1 MSKLRFLVLGAAA
14 GGGLPQ
20 WNCGCRNCMAARD
33 PASGVIPQTQSS
45 LAVSADGE
53 NWVVFNA
60 SPDIRAQIEKNAC
73 LHPRGLRGSP
83 IRSVVVT
90 NGDIDHVTGLLTLRE
105 KQPFTLFATATLME
119 TLRRNPVFEVLDPA
133 LVERKTIALDTVFSP
148 LAGMQIRLFSVP
160 GKTPLYLETEGLR
173 LGQESEDTVGVE
185 FLIGERRAF
194 YIPGCGAVTPAL
206 GARLMGADL
215 VFFDGTVFSDDEM
228 IAAGV
233 GHKTGRRMGHMPI
246 TGAGG
251 SLATLSTLSIA
262 RKIYVHINNTNPIWQ
277 TGPERRQVEAAGF
290 EIGQD
295 GMEVSLA
302 DIHIPADIDVA

>member
-83 IRSVVVT
+83 IRSVIVT

-119 TLRRNPVFEVLDPA
+119 TLRQNPVFEVLDPA
-133 LVERKTIALDTVFSP
+133 LVERKTIGLDTVFSP
-148 LAGMQIRLFSVP
+148 LPGMRIRLFPVP
-160 GKTPLYLETEGLR
+160 GKAPLYLEAEGLR

-194 YIPGCGAVTPAL
+194 YIPGCGAMTPAL

-228 IAAGV
+228 ISVGV

-246 TGAGG
+246 SGPGG